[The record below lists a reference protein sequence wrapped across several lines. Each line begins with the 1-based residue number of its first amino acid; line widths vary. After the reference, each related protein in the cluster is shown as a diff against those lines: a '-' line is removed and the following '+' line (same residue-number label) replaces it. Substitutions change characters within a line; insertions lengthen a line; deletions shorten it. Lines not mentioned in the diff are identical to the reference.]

1 VIGNLDFNV
10 VRVAPITPIK
20 NLSVKNK

>member
-1 VIGNLDFNV
+1 VIGNLDFNL